1 MPKAA
6 IFDLDG
12 TLLDSVDL
20 HAIAWHEAMVK
31 FGHDV
36 SFEQARSQIGKGGDK
51 LIPTFLNAAERK
63 DHGEELEKWRSE
75 RFKSRYL
82 SLIRP
87 FSAVPDLL
95 QRARDAG
102 LRIAIASSAKKE
114 ELNSRNRR
122 HLSSGRTSSEDV
134 EESKPAPDIF
144 EVVLKKLKIEG
155 KDAVAIGDSPY
166 DAAAAGKADVRTIG
180 RALRR
185 LHGDRASEGRL
196 RRGVPRARR
205 SAGILRSLPAGEI
218 GSVVVA

>member
-1 MPKAA
+1 LPKAA

-114 ELNSRNRR
+114 ELNKYLEIAGIS
-122 HLSSGRTSSEDV
+122 HLVEHATSSEDV
-134 EESKPAPDIF
+134 EESKPAPDI
-144 EVVLKKLKIEG
+144 
-155 KDAVAIGDSPY
+155 S
-166 DAAAAGKADVRTIG
+166 
-180 RALRR
+180 
-185 LHGDRASEGRL
+185 S
-196 RRGVPRARR
+196 R
-205 SAGILRSLPAGEI
+205 SS
-218 GSVVVA
+218 